1 MKVKFLPVVI
11 LILIQ
16 SLSFAQNGIL
26 KGKIIDAVTREPVPF
41 AGVALQ
47 GTTTGTATAIDGNFV
62 ISAIEPGVYNILINV
77 VGYEIGRAH
86 V

>member
-1 MKVKFLPVVI
+1 MSNFKKKMKVKFLPVVI

-47 GTTTGTATAIDGNFV
+47 GTTTGTATDIDGNFV
-62 ISAIEPGVYNILINV
+62 ISDRKSTRLNSS
-77 VGYEIGRAH
+77 H
-86 V
+86 